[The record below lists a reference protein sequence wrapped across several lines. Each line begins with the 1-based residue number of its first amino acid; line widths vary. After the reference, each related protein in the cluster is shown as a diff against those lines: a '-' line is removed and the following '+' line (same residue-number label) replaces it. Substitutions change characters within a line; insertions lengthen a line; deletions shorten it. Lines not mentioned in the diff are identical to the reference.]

1 MKNVLMALAA
11 LPLMAGVATAGQLS
25 DRQMDQ
31 VTAGFTALSIA
42 DAQGLVGES
51 GIVLVTTATVSQV
64 LPIATAVVG
73 ETRSSLFKSLS
84 AAQSSTVTST
94 YNPVPIPGLGG

>member
-64 LPIATAVVG
+64 LPIATATVG